1 MAKVNMADLK
11 VLRERSGAGIKDC
24 KNALIENNGDMDA
37 AVDWL
42 RAKGIAKA
50 VKKAG
55 RAASEGMVH
64 SYIHAG
70 SRLGVLVEV
79 NCETDFVA
87 KTDNFKNFVDDLAM
101 HIAAIRPQF
110 VSEDHIPADVVEK
123 EKEIQIAR
131 AMEEGKPQNIAEKM
145 VVGRIGKWKK
155 EISLLDQIWMH
166 DDEGKQ
172 TVKEALNAMVLQTG
186 ENVQIRR
193 FVTFELGEGLAK
205 KEDNFAE
212 EVAAMSKQ

>member
-1 MAKVNMADLK
+1 MSKVNMQDLK
-11 VLRERSGAGIKDC
+11 ELRERSGAGLKDC
-24 KNALIENNGDMDA
+24 KNALKENDHDMDKA
-37 AVDWL
+37 IDWL

-55 RAASEGMVH
+55 RAATEGMVH

-70 SRLGVLVEV
+70 ARLGVLIEV

-87 KTDNFKNFVDDLAM
+87 KTDQFKDFVDDLSM
-101 HIAAIRPQF
+101 HIAASRPQF
-110 VSEDHIPADVVEK
+110 VSEEHIPADVVEK
-123 EKEIQIAR
+123 ETEIQIAR
-131 AMEEGKPQNIAEKM
+131 AMEEGKPKNIAEKM

-155 EISLLDQIWMH
+155 EISLVDQIWMH
-166 DDEGKQ
+166 DDEGKM
-172 TVKEALNAMVLQTG
+172 TVKEVLNEMVLKTG

-212 EVAAMSKQ
+212 EVAAMSQQ